1 MLLSSF
7 VMMIINHVVLCTEDT
22 WCTAKFSCDW
32 VVMEY
37 THDKYCDMLLTLSVC
52 NGQTGTDTQE
62 YTLCYLDTNVLWLL
76 QQHLCQTCSVAP
88 VAYVN
93 AGHPWT
99 VWTPANEDT
108 IIAAMERELWRSSHD
123 LSWQLGLSQLRVL
136 EVLIHDQFDSYHFL
150 QDTHL
155 LLDYHNLHLFFV

>member
-1 MLLSSF
+1 MSWNVQCSRYTSLSRGGNMFLSSF

-22 WCTAKFSCDW
+22 RCTAKCSCDW

-37 THDKYCDMLLTLSVC
+37 THDKFCDMLLTLSAC
-52 NGQTGTDTQE
+52 NRQTGTDTQE
-62 YTLCYLDTNVLWLL
+62 YTHLDTNVLWWL
-76 QQHLCQTCSVAP
+76 QQHLCQTWSITP

-99 VWTPANEDT
+99 VWTPANEDA
-108 IIAAMERELWRSSHD
+108 IIAAMEWVLWRSSHD

-136 EVLIHDQFDSYHFL
+136 EVLLYNQL
-150 QDTHL
+150 NCTM
-155 LLDYHNLHLFFV
+155 